1 MPLALAYE
9 QAVAQFHSLKSE
21 HHLANLFAVHEA
33 IYFGGEFGLRQ
44 TEVTFQRE
52 LAELKSWGTQQEM
65 DDAAALAAR
74 KRWRI
79 AQPKTGDPKAW
90 TRGEDYVRLWQAG
103 IRPNY
108 LPIDTAASGTGA
120 SESA

>member
-9 QAVAQFHSLKSE
+9 QAAAQFHSLKSE
-21 HHLANLFAVHEA
+21 YHLANLFAVHEA
-33 IYFGGEFGLRQ
+33 EYFGAEFGPRQ
-44 TEVTFQRE
+44 TEVSFQRE
-52 LAELKSWGTQQEM
+52 AGELKSWGAQQEM

-79 AQPKTGDPKAW
+79 EPPKTGESNVW
-90 TRGEDYVRLWQAG
+90 SRGEEYVRLWQAG

-108 LPIDTAASGTGA
+108 LPVKTGA
-120 SESA
+120 TEDTKPA